1 VLKPGVL
8 VRFRNGSGDRSVK
21 VLKST
26 LVTFWTAVSSVLGTL
41 VVLSGVS
48 TPSIRWFA
56 TLCMIGFAIALR
68 IIAHGRAAVPV
79 SRLLHDRES

>member
-1 VLKPGVL
+1 M
-8 VRFRNGSGDRSVK
+8 SVK
-21 VLKST
+21 VFKST
-26 LVTFWTAVSSVLGTL
+26 LVTFWTAVLSVLGTL
-41 VVLSGVS
+41 VVLRGVS

-68 IIAHGRAAVPV
+68 IIAGGRAAVPV